1 MVVSACDRHVL
12 RAEVPCSL
20 GPHCS
25 QSLGIPKRPSHAL
38 LARLAGQCQYLQQTH
53 PIASKRLLLHGH
65 GFRGS
70 WPVIPPACWLSLP
83 LPGLPLQWSRFT
95 LMGHSMGGTVAGMF
109 SCIFPEMVD
118 KLILLESGGFFPAPQ
133 DHDAWLESKQK
144 VVESLL
150 SLEQNEHQPHKTRS
164 PQAALK
170 RLLEANPH
178 LTEESG
184 KILLQRGATE
194 TPGGL
199 VYNRDMRILKHN
211 REFIT
216 LEQCVSFLKKIQA
229 RVLMIR
235 AKDGLFSHED
245 PDKSKNF
252 VKPLQDAFKSNLR
265 ESFQLVEVPGNHFV
279 HLNEPEEVAGII
291 SVFLEKDKDSKARL

>member
-1 MVVSACDRHVL
+1 
-12 RAEVPCSL
+12 
-20 GPHCS
+20 
-25 QSLGIPKRPSHAL
+25 
-38 LARLAGQCQYLQQTH
+38 
-53 PIASKRLLLHGH
+53 
-65 GFRGS
+65 
-70 WPVIPPACWLSLP
+70 
-83 LPGLPLQWSRFT
+83 
-95 LMGHSMGGTVAGMF
+95 MF

-133 DHDAWLESKQK
+133 DHDAWLESKRK

-164 PQAALK
+164 PKAALK

-194 TPGGL
+194 IPGGL

-229 RVLMIR
+229 QVLMIR
-235 AKDGLFSHED
+235 AKDGLFPHED

-279 HLNEPEEVAGII
+279 HLNEPEEVAEII